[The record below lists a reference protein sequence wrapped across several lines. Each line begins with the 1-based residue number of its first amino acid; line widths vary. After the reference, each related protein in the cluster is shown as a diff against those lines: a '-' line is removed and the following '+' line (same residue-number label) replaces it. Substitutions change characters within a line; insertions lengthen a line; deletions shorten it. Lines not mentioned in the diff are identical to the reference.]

1 MTIRIDPRAIIHP
14 TAELDDEVSI
24 GPFAILGE
32 AVRIGAGTTIGP
44 HVVIERWTSIG
55 ARCRVG
61 AGAVLGGDAQHL
73 SYQGAPSYLEIGDDN
88 DIRELAVIHRSA
100 TAEGR
105 TLVGAHNVIMAQA
118 HIAHDCVLGN
128 HTIVA
133 SLAGLAGHVVVEDG
147 AMIGGVTGVH
157 QFVRIGCYSMVGGST
172 RLSQDVPPY
181 MMVAGSPAAVHGL
194 NVVGLRRRGFGSEPR
209 RELKEAYRILY
220 RSDLNVSQALA
231 KIKLQSSLSAPVAHL
246 VQFIESSKRGICS
259 RSGASL
265 PQYDR

>member
-1 MTIRIDPRAIIHP
+1 MTARIDPRAVIHP
-14 TAELDDEVSI
+14 TVELGEDVTI

-32 AVRIGAGTTIGP
+32 DVRIGAHATIGP
-44 HVVIERWTSIG
+44 HVVIERWTTIG
-55 ARCRVG
+55 ARCRIG

-73 SYQGAPSYLEIGDDN
+73 GYHGEPSYLEIGDDN

-100 TAEGR
+100 APEGCTR
-105 TLVGAHNVIMAQA
+105 VGSHNTIMAQA
-118 HIAHDCVLGN
+118 HIAHDCVLGD

-147 AMIGGVTGVH
+147 AMVGGVTGVH
-157 QFVRIGCYSMVGGST
+157 QFVRIGRYSMVGGST

-181 MMVAGSPAAVHGL
+181 MMVAGSPATVHGL
-194 NVVGLRRRGFGSEPR
+194 NIVGLRRNGFGPQQR
-209 RELKEAYRILY
+209 RDLKEAYRLLY

-231 KIKLQSSLSAPVAHL
+231 KIRLRSSLSAPVAHL

-259 RSGASL
+259 RSGALLS
-265 PQYDR
+265 QHDG